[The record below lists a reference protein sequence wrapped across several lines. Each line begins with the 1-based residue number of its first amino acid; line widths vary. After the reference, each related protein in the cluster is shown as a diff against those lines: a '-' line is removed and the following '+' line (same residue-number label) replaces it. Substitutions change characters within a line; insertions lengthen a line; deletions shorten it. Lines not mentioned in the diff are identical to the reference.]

1 MEELVF
7 VIQPQTFQNVL
18 PALSVLP
25 STSNKQQPAT
35 TNSYLH
41 SPRTV
46 GVWWLRSSQRQHNI
60 SENKLFLFVGTAA
73 HLQAI
78 ICNNSAGNAMSS
90 WPHSQLWFFPSGL
103 SERVPRAEFLRSC
116 AVFSRKTHVCYP
128 LLFSWMAV
136 LGGEQWSE
144 CIISSDHRPFT
155 TDFKGIHSS
164 HSVLWNVST
173 KAHLLDFWKGSCS
186 SIWSSGFISIWSRS
200 VP

>member
-7 VIQPQTFQNVL
+7 FLQPQTFQNVL

-46 GVWWLRSSQRQHNI
+46 GVWWLGSSQRHHNI
-60 SENKLFLFVGTAA
+60 SENKLFLFAAAAA

-78 ICNNSAGNAMSS
+78 ICNNSTGNAMSS

-116 AVFSRKTHVCYP
+116 AVFSRKTYVRYP
-128 LLFSWMAV
+128 LLFSWMAQSWEGNNGVSVSSPAILSPQISKAYIPATVCSEMWV
-136 LGGEQWSE
+136 LRH
-144 CIISSDHRPFT
+144 IY
-155 TDFKGIHSS
+155 
-164 HSVLWNVST
+164 
-173 KAHLLDFWKGSCS
+173 
-186 SIWSSGFISIWSRS
+186 
-200 VP
+200 